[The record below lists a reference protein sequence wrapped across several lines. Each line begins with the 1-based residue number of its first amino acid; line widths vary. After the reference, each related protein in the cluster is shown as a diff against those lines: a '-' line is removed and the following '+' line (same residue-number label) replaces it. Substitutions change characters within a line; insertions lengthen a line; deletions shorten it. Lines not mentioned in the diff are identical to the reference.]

1 MRGDACDERER
12 ERERGNMRDE
22 REYRRELGGE
32 SSEDIAERMDARRER
47 RYQSADGEGWERS
60 EER

>member
-1 MRGDACDERER
+1 MRAM
-12 ERERGNMRDE
+12 RERGNMRDE

-32 SSEDIAERMDARRER
+32 SSEEIAERMDARRER